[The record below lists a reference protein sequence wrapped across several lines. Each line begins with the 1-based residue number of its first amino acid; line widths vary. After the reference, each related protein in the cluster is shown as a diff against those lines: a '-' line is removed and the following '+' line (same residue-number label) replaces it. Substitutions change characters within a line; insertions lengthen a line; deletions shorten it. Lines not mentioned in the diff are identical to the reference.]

1 MNALVDA
8 FIPRP
13 SDRSRCFS
21 DDASA
26 QMELLVTD
34 FGRMY
39 QERNDALQEVARA
52 HHDALLRL
60 ARAAEFR
67 DGETGEHILRIGELA
82 GAIAE
87 KLGQPADW
95 AHLVR
100 QAAPMHDI
108 GKIGIPDEV
117 LKKPGPL
124 AAAEREIMKQ
134 HARIGADILG
144 RSRIPLFRLAAEI
157 ALTHHERWDGA
168 GYPDGL
174 AGEAIPLSGRIVAV
188 ADFFDAVTMDRCYRP
203 AFTPRE
209 GLELLRAQSGR
220 ALDPRIVEVF
230 VEHADELLAIRAP
243 ASPEHSGFAELAG
256 VPSPSRLLPPGPLR

>member
-1 MNALVDA
+1 MNAPFDA
-8 FIPRP
+8 FIAQP
-13 SDRSRCFS
+13 SDRSRCFA

-67 DGETGEHILRIGELA
+67 DGDTGEHILRIGEIA
-82 GAIAE
+82 GAIAL
-87 KLGQPADW
+87 KLGQPAEW

-124 AAAEREIMKQ
+124 AAEERRVMNQ

-168 GYPDGL
+168 GYPQGL

-188 ADFFDAVTMDRCYRP
+188 ADFFDALTMDRCYRP
-203 AFTPRE
+203 AFTPGE
-209 GLELLRAQSGR
+209 ALDLVRAQRGR
-220 ALDPRIVEVF
+220 ALDPRIVDVF
-230 VEHADELLAIRAP
+230 VEHADELLAIRA
-243 ASPEHSGFAELAG
+243 ATEHEYSGFAELAG
-256 VPSPSRLLPPGPLR
+256 VPSPSRLLPSGRFR